1 MRQNVPAW
9 QGFLYRN
16 LSNKLGI
23 RPAIIKILADRGV
36 ETEED
41 IREFLEVDQSKVSD
55 GSELTD
61 MEKGVS
67 IIQNALAAGSISVSW
82 ADVDGVI
89 STYIHYK
96 GLIGLNAKCDKFMSC
111 INPVNREACYW
122 ARSKQ

>member
-67 IIQNALAAGSISVSW
+67 IIQNALAAGKHIRIMGGCGWRNQYLYPLQGSDR
-82 ADVDGVI
+82 A
-89 STYIHYK
+89 
-96 GLIGLNAKCDKFMSC
+96 
-111 INPVNREACYW
+111 
-122 ARSKQ
+122 